1 MEPAL
6 LEQRLGHSFRQQ
18 ALLRQALTHRSFGQP
33 NNERLEFLGD
43 SVLNCAMATLLF
55 ERFPHD
61 DEGDLSR
68 LRAFLVKQQAL
79 HKVAQRL
86 ELGQMLLLG
95 EGEARSGGAR
105 RPSILADAL
114 EAVMGAVYL
123 DGGFEAARACIGRLY
138 EPELA
143 SANPRTLGKDP
154 KTLLQEALQQRR
166 LPLPAYDVV
175 ATHGAAHNQTFD
187 VECVIA
193 RLDIRVLGTGT
204 SRRAAEQAAADA
216 AFARLQE
223 SAAETAPAGAGKPTV
238 RRRKAAVKAGE
249 PQARATR
256 TRKARTSAATRM
268 AAADKVGSAEKA
280 GSADKAVP
288 PDKAALPS
296 KGAAGD

>member
-1 MEPAL
+1 MTDLAL
-6 LEQRLGHSFRQQ
+6 LEQRLGHGFRQQ

-138 EPELA
+138 DPELA
-143 SANPRTLGKDP
+143 NANPRTLGKDP

-175 ATHGAAHNQTFD
+175 ATHGAAHSQTFD

-216 AFARLQE
+216 AFARLLE
-223 SAAETAPAGAGKPTV
+223 SVAEPQVLAAGKPTV
-238 RRRKAAVKAGE
+238 SRRKAAGKEADAQ
-249 PQARATR
+249 PAAPRA
-256 TRKARTSAATRM
+256 RKARSASPGRM
-268 AAADKVGSAEKA
+268 AAADRSAVAEKPEPAEKA
-280 GSADKAVP
+280 APPTGSR
-288 PDKAALPS
+288 
-296 KGAAGD
+296 AGD